1 MVQVLLN
8 VAKIGLASGKI
19 IHKGLKAWKKS
30 KRIRDNIKKM
40 RGEKKGFEKLS
51 KKHQDEAY
59 DVSYKKYV
67 KQVEKKK
74 TAIARKNIAAAGRA
88 ALYAI
93 AKHKLKNL
101 FKKYRSDSSKYS
113 LSGKTGTSQVKK
125 ITIEDRENV
134 H

>member
-1 MVQVLLN
+1 MVQVLFN
-8 VAKIGLASGKI
+8 IGLTSGKI

-40 RGEKKGFEKLS
+40 KGEKKGFEKLS

-59 DVSYKKYV
+59 DVSFKKYV

-74 TAIARKNIAAAGRA
+74 KVKAIKEIRSAGRA

-93 AKHKLKNL
+93 VKDKLKNL
-101 FKKYRSDSSKYS
+101 F
-113 LSGKTGTSQVKK
+113 
-125 ITIEDRENV
+125 
-134 H
+134 